1 MEERIPIELCDLIR
15 EKPEITY
22 LMLKMTT
29 RYLFLSASNKDLGD
43 DEIDQVIWNY
53 INSMEAGEMKLE
65 ETKYKPEE
73 LN

>member
-1 MEERIPIELCDLIR
+1 MEERVPIELCDLIK

-29 RYLFLSASNKDLGD
+29 RYLFLSVNNKNLDD

-53 INSMEAGEMKLE
+53 INSMEAGEIKLE
-65 ETKYKPEE
+65 EVKYNPEE